1 MKPQNYSNHRSH
13 NFMYNYVTF
22 FIVVL
27 LFVSSLYYTYRAYM
41 EGISLRPPLF
51 LFLISFV
58 LLVYFFTTWS
68 FAVKAQDRAI
78 RAEENLRHYVLT
90 GKLLDSRLNIHQVTA
105 LRFASD
111 EEFPSLAIKAS
122 EDDMK
127 PESIKKS
134 IKNWRAD
141 YYRI

>member
-1 MKPQNYSNHRSH
+1 
-13 NFMYNYVTF
+13 MYNYVTF

-27 LFVSSLYYTYRAYM
+27 LFVSSLYYTYHAHV

-51 LFLISFV
+51 LLLISFV
-58 LLVYFFTTWS
+58 LLVYFFSAWS

-78 RAEENLRHYVLT
+78 RAEENLRHFVLT
-90 GKLLDSRLNIHQVTA
+90 GRLLDNRLSIHQITA

-111 EEFPSLAIKAS
+111 EEFPALAVKAI

-127 PESIKKS
+127 PENIKKA
-134 IKNWRAD
+134 IKNWRPD